1 VGTWP
6 TPLFRL
12 ATACYRETFH
22 NSKEAPVSR
31 DHFRAFVRRLVT
43 QTQRR
48 LDLKRFRNEVTNETF
63 IVIYVNSRDT
73 EDTVR
78 NLRRFAD
85 VRATP
90 RQVRGLARYVRMG
103 GLPLRHLV

>member
-1 VGTWP
+1 M
-6 TPLFRL
+6 
-12 ATACYRETFH
+12 
-22 NSKEAPVSR
+22 SR
-31 DHFRAFVRRLVT
+31 RHFRALVARLVT

-48 LDLKRFRNEVTNETF
+48 LDLERFRAAVTVETF
-63 IVIYVNSRDT
+63 AVIYVNSRDT

>member
-1 VGTWP
+1 
-6 TPLFRL
+6 
-12 ATACYRETFH
+12 
-22 NSKEAPVSR
+22 VSR
-31 DHFRAFVRRLVT
+31 HHFRALVARLVS

-48 LDLKRFRNEVTNETF
+48 LDLERFRDRVTNEAF
-63 IVIYVNSRDT
+63 VVIYVNSHDT

-90 RQVRGLARYVRMG
+90 RQVRGLARYFRMC

>member
-1 VGTWP
+1 M
-6 TPLFRL
+6 
-12 ATACYRETFH
+12 
-22 NSKEAPVSR
+22 SR
-31 DHFRAFVRRLVT
+31 RHFRALVARLVS

-48 LDLKRFRNEVTNETF
+48 LDLERFRDRVADETF

-78 NLRRFAD
+78 NRRRFAD

>member
-1 VGTWP
+1 LV
-6 TPLFRL
+6 
-12 ATACYRETFH
+12 A
-22 NSKEAPVSR
+22 
-31 DHFRAFVRRLVT
+31 RLVS

-48 LDLKRFRNEVTNETF
+48 LDLQRFRDTVADETF
-63 IVIYVNSRDT
+63 IVIYVNSHDT

-90 RQVRGLARYVRMG
+90 RQVRGLARYFRMG

>member
-1 VGTWP
+1 LV
-6 TPLFRL
+6 
-12 ATACYRETFH
+12 A
-22 NSKEAPVSR
+22 
-31 DHFRAFVRRLVT
+31 RLVT

-48 LDLKRFRNEVTNETF
+48 LDLERFRDRVTNETF
-63 IVIYVNSRDT
+63 IVIFVNSRDT

-78 NLRRFAD
+78 NLRRFAS

-90 RQVRGLARYVRMG
+90 RQVRGLARYFRMY